1 MFLCFYKDLFIYV
14 LLLFFFWRNYF
25 RKFNFRIQQASNW
38 WSYLNESMFLVYQIL
53 HGSSLFLFFLMQYHV
68 VFSCVLLF
76 IFILILF
83 VWFAKCGMTSFE
95 ISLLTNLF
103 RYFFMLLKWSLM
115 MDRLS
120 LTLANHLYHL
130 YNEAYVFLGFPIFRV
145 NTRKYGAE
153 NILCLDIFS

>member
-25 RKFNFRIQQASNW
+25 RKFNFSIQQASNW

-103 RYFFMLLKWSLM
+103 RYFFVLLKWSLM

-120 LTLANHLYHL
+120 
-130 YNEAYVFLGFPIFRV
+130 
-145 NTRKYGAE
+145 
-153 NILCLDIFS
+153 